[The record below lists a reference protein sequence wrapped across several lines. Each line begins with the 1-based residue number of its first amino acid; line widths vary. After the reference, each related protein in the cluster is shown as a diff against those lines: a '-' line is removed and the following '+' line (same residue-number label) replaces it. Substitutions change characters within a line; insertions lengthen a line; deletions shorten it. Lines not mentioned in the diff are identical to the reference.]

1 MPYVVYIL
9 ECSDGSYY
17 AGSTADL
24 SKRLWEHE
32 IGALSSAY
40 TYSRRPVKLVWASEE
55 VARYSD
61 ALRFERQIKGWSRAK
76 KEALIRGSYEAVHE
90 VVKRK
95 ENRGKEIKEILRAER
110 NDECFLMS
118 AVEARCMSIY
128 LTTRKLALT
137 CTATGDSLRSGRML
151 RKPCQQICRALI
163 VKFFAD
169 VNLPF

>member
-9 ECSDGSYY
+9 ECADGSYY
-17 AGSTADL
+17 TGSAANL

-32 IGALSSAY
+32 TGASSSAY

-90 VVKRK
+90 VVKQEQKQRK
-95 ENRGKEIKEILRAER
+95 RTPSR
-110 NDECFLMS
+110 
-118 AVEARCMSIY
+118 
-128 LTTRKLALT
+128 
-137 CTATGDSLRSGRML
+137 
-151 RKPCQQICRALI
+151 
-163 VKFFAD
+163 
-169 VNLPF
+169 